1 LYLFDAN
8 AIIALA
14 KRGCTG
20 PLAYGVMLDLA
31 VYETTQAV
39 WKEYSR
45 IRDSPC
51 TWTGKPPVSS

>member
-20 PLAYGVMLDLA
+20 PLAYGVTLDLA

>member
-14 KRGCTG
+14 KRSCTG
-20 PLAYGVMLDLA
+20 PLAYGVTLDLA

-39 WKEYSR
+39 WKEHSR

-51 TWTGKPPVSS
+51 T